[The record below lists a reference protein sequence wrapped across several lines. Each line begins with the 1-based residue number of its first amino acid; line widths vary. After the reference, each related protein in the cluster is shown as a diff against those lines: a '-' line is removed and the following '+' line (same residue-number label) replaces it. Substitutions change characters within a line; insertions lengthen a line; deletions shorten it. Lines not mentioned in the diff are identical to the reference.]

1 MRPLLTFGV
10 ALGLAWCARPAQ
22 AQERAEALFERGVS
36 AFLAGRFEEG
46 CPLIEK
52 SHALDPLPGV
62 LFTLAEC
69 QFGWGKAKTA
79 ADNYG
84 RFLDVVGRLPPAE
97 AGKHAERAA
106 VAIRKRAQAAQ
117 RIASVTLRVQ
127 GQWVPGTRVTL
138 GSKDVT
144 LLVGKRI
151 ELDPGSVSVALVQPG
166 RPVVRREVALRAS
179 QDETVELAIEP
190 PPPPEPAAEP
200 AASAAAPSPSPTSSK
215 AGAWV
220 LGGVGLLGVA
230 VGGVTGAMAWSKR
243 STIEDNCPN
252 RVCNSSGRSAVD
264 SGQELA
270 TVSTISFGVGLVAL
284 GGATYLFLKNDER
297 ASASTHRGPRVA
309 LGLGSAMLSG
319 SF

>member
-1 MRPLLTFGV
+1 
-10 ALGLAWCARPAQ
+10 
-22 AQERAEALFERGVS
+22 
-36 AFLAGRFEEG
+36 
-46 CPLIEK
+46 
-52 SHALDPLPGV
+52 
-62 LFTLAEC
+62 
-69 QFGWGKAKTA
+69 
-79 ADNYG
+79 
-84 RFLDVVGRLPPAE
+84 
-97 AGKHAERAA
+97 
-106 VAIRKRAQAAQ
+106 
-117 RIASVTLRVQ
+117 
-127 GQWVPGTRVTL
+127 
-138 GSKDVT
+138 
-144 LLVGKRI
+144 
-151 ELDPGSVSVALVQPG
+151 
-166 RPVVRREVALRAS
+166 VVRREVVLRAS
-179 QDETVELAIEP
+179 QAETVELAIEP

-200 AASAAAPSPSPTSSK
+200 AASAAAPSPSPTPSK

-297 ASASTHRGPRVA
+297 ASTSTHRGPRVA